1 MVNQDGGHRLLPD
14 QSLMCEARH
23 GVVIAMD
30 SEFARVNILT
40 DLLRFVLHRTADEM
54 GVMFVKCPVH
64 AIFGEAQTLRR
75 RASKFLREP
84 S

>member
-1 MVNQDGGHRLLPD
+1 
-14 QSLMCEARH
+14 
-23 GVVIAMD
+23 
-30 SEFARVNILT
+30 
-40 DLLRFVLHRTADEM
+40 M

-75 RASKFLREP
+75 RVSKFLREP

>member
-1 MVNQDGGHRLLPD
+1 MVNQDGGHRVLPD

-54 GVMFVKCPVH
+54 DVSSSS
-64 AIFGEAQTLRR
+64 AQPT
-75 RASKFLREP
+75 P
-84 S
+84 SSARPNP

>member
-1 MVNQDGGHRLLPD
+1 
-14 QSLMCEARH
+14 
-23 GVVIAMD
+23 MD

-75 RASKFLREP
+75 RVSKFLREP